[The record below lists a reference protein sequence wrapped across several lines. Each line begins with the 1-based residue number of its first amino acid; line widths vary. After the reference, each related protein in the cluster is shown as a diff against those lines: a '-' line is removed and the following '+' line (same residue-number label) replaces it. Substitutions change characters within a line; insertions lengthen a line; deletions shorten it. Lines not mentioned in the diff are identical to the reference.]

1 MCCSDVSPTS
11 TFLIGLMC
19 LTAFSNFAKTSAD
32 FSGYIS
38 QVLKNYTDHACDGE
52 YVSLRCPHRTTI
64 SIQSSFY
71 GRIIPSHQ
79 MCPSRYPH
87 SYATLIKEDV
97 ACSVGTSLQKMLDE
111 CQDRRSCQFLVNSRL
126 FGADPCPGTGKYLI
140 VWYKCRPNEYKSK
153 VACEDDK
160 LRLSCKKSMV
170 IAIYSAIFG
179 RTQGGSLECPYQ
191 NLGMPMIE
199 CQSATALQLMIKRC
213 HGKRRCSIYASTYE
227 FGDPCYPGIRKHLNV
242 IYTCVP
248 KKLLHETQPRPTN
261 YQGFQKPHFPLQPRV
276 FDPNVI
282 RDGVFFSDVSPSNI
296 GRALPAEKKKGRSAT
311 FYSLDNSPFL
321 LPVDETQLPALNS
334 SMEPVGVSTEMALLS
349 NILAAYAFITE
360 NPERAALYF
369 VSGVCIGL
377 VLTLLALVL
386 RVSCRTDCKRSSTKK
401 PPRER
406 ESDSDSSD
414 SDDDSDTTSDLS
426 ARRHRRFER
435 TLNMNVFTS
444 AEELERAQ
452 RLEERERIIR
462 EIWMNGQPD
471 IPGTRSLNRY
481 Y

>member
-1 MCCSDVSPTS
+1 MCCPDVSPTS
-11 TFLIGLMC
+11 AFLIGLMC

-71 GRIIPSHQ
+71 GRIVPSHQ

-111 CQDRRSCQFLVNSRL
+111 CQDRRSCQFLVNNRL

-213 HGKRRCSIYASTYE
+213 HGKRSCSIYASTYE

-242 IYTCVP
+242 IYTC
-248 KKLLHETQPRPTN
+248 
-261 YQGFQKPHFPLQPRV
+261 
-276 FDPNVI
+276 
-282 RDGVFFSDVSPSNI
+282 
-296 GRALPAEKKKGRSAT
+296 EKKKGRSAT
-311 FYSLDNSPFL
+311 FYPLDNTPFL
-321 LPVDETQLPALNS
+321 LPVDETQPPALNS

-386 RVSCRTDCKRSSTKK
+386 RVSCRTDCKRSSAKK

>member
-1 MCCSDVSPTS
+1 MGFYGLAHVSRCVS
-11 TFLIGLMC
+11 GCALGILYIAALGNL
-19 LTAFSNFAKTSAD
+19 AWSSSE

-38 QVLKNYTDHACDGE
+38 RILKNYTLRACDGE

-71 GRIIPSHQ
+71 GRTLPSHQ
-79 MCPSRYPH
+79 MCPLQYPR
-87 SYATLIKEDV
+87 SFETFIKEDV
-97 ACSVGTSLQKMLDE
+97 SCSSDTSLQKMLDE
-111 CQDRRSCQFLVNSRL
+111 CQDRRNCHLLVNSRL
-126 FGADPCPGTGKYLI
+126 FGSDPCPGTSKYLI
-140 VWYKCRPNEYKSK
+140 VQYKCRPNEYKSK

-160 LRLSCKKSMV
+160 LRLSCKKSTV
-170 IAIYSAIFG
+170 IAVYAAIFG
-179 RTQGGSLECPYQ
+179 RVHGGSLECPFQ
-191 NLGMPMIE
+191 NLGFPSVE
-199 CQSATALQLMIKRC
+199 CQSALALPVMTKRC
-213 HGKRRCSIYASTYE
+213 QGRRSCSVYASTYD
-227 FGDPCYPGIRKHLNV
+227 FGDPCYPGVRKHLNV

-248 KKLLHETQPRPTN
+248 KKLLYETEPKSTN
-261 YQGFQKPHFPLQPRV
+261 KQGIPQTHFPRQRGAYDRNV
-276 FDPNVI
+276 VGDGAFYADPAFI
-282 RDGVFFSDVSPSNI
+282 TEQQ
-296 GRALPAEKKKGRSAT
+296 LPEKKKGRAAA
-311 FYSLDNSPFL
+311 FYPASNDPSMDEAYQ
-321 LPVDETQLPALNS
+321 PVTNRTMA
-334 SMEPVGVSTEMALLS
+334 PVGQINKEMAVLS
-349 NILAAYAFITE
+349 NIMAAYSFITE

-377 VLTLLALVL
+377 ILTLVALVM
-386 RVSCRTDCKRSSTKK
+386 RISCQADCKRTTVKK
-401 PPRER
+401 APRR
-406 ESDSDSSD
+406 QDIDSDTSD